1 MTRALTSGV
10 QTAVAA
16 DVVRPVTLVKMAF
29 DSGTVHYSGAD
40 RAITY
45 SGDSYIGI
53 GNFAG
58 FSVVEEGVDLQTYSV
73 TISISGV
80 PTSLLSISLSEDYQ
94 NRFVTL
100 YQGFLN
106 DSYALIADPV
116 EIFKGRVNQMNIE
129 AGETATISLS
139 VESRLVD
146 WERPRIRR
154 YNNAD
159 QQVAFSG
166 DKGFEFVPQ
175 MVEKELIWGRV

>member
-1 MTRALTSGV
+1 MSRALTSGV

-16 DVVRPVTLVKMAF
+16 EVVRPVTLVHMAF
-29 DSGTVHYSGAD
+29 DSGDIYYSGAD
-40 RAITY
+40 REIVFDSNTY
-45 SGDSYIGI
+45 AGI
-53 GNFAG
+53 GQFAG
-58 FSVVEEGVDLQTYSV
+58 FSVVEEGVDLQTYAV

-80 PTSLLSISLSEDYQ
+80 PTALLSLALGEDYQ

-100 YQGFLN
+100 YQGFLDGN
-106 DSYALIADPV
+106 YALIADPV

-146 WERPRIRR
+146 WERPRVRR

-159 QQVAFSG
+159 QQVAYPS

-175 MVEKELIWGRV
+175 LVEKELIWGRS

>member
-1 MTRALTSGV
+1 MTRALTTAA

-16 DVVRPVTLVKMAF
+16 DVVRPVTLVKMEF
-29 DSGTVHYSGAD
+29 DSGTVRYSGAD

-45 SGDSYIGI
+45 DSESYTGI

-73 TISISGV
+73 TISIAGV
-80 PTSLLSISLSEDYQ
+80 PTALLSIALDENYQ

-100 YQGFLN
+100 FQGFLN

-116 EIFKGRVNQMNIE
+116 EIFKGRVNTMNIE
-129 AGETATISLS
+129 AGETATITLS